1 MRRIKMKE
9 KVKEKVKEWIIG
21 AAFLWIMFWATAV
34 DSPGDAGLL
43 AGGLAL
49 LGVMVLGVM
58 LIKEWS
64 EENGKRL

>member
-9 KVKEKVKEWIIG
+9 KVKEWIVG
-21 AAFLWIMFWATAV
+21 GAFLWVLFWAMAV
-34 DSPGDAGLL
+34 DSPDDAGLI

>member
-9 KVKEKVKEWIIG
+9 KVKEWIVG
-21 AAFLWIMFWATAV
+21 GAFLWVLFWAMAV
-34 DSPGDAGLL
+34 DSPDDAGLL

>member
-9 KVKEKVKEWIIG
+9 KVKEWIVG
-21 AAFLWIMFWATAV
+21 GAFLWVLFWAMAV
-34 DSPGDAGLL
+34 DSPDDAGLI

-64 EENGKRL
+64 EENGKW

>member
-1 MRRIKMKE
+1 MK
-9 KVKEKVKEWIIG
+9 VKVKEWIVSG
-21 AAFLWIMFWATAV
+21 AFLWVLFWAMAV
-34 DSPGDAGLL
+34 DSPGYAGLI

-49 LGVMVLGVM
+49 LGVMVFGVM

>member
-1 MRRIKMKE
+1 MKE
-9 KVKEKVKEWIIG
+9 KVKVKVKEWIIG
-21 AAFLWIMFWATAV
+21 AAFLWILFWAMAV

-43 AGGLAL
+43 AGGLAMI
-49 LGVMVLGVM
+49 GVVVLGAM